1 MLRKK
6 DEVPSCFDSR
16 EQFKLWVAAARSQH
30 PTPGHEWCEDCTK
43 SYQDKMI
50 WEGRCAYP
58 GTIFIKMSDGAVE
71 GRRPFSIVKKLR
83 QEAMSEA
90 QNP

>member
-1 MLRKK
+1 
-6 DEVPSCFDSR
+6 
-16 EQFKLWVAAARSQH
+16 
-30 PTPGHEWCEDCTK
+30 
-43 SYQDKMI
+43 MI

-71 GRRPFSIVKKLR
+71 GRRPFGIVKKLR